1 MSIAL
6 LQNMSGASSISDR
19 SNNIPSLAVAT
30 GKTSPFPKSNIDIN
44 LSNHYRSKIYTSSSP
59 IKGDVTITTKRD
71 VSFDSIQI
79 LLMGHTK
86 SRVEG
91 MNPHDVTHTFLKMI
105 MPVPESIYPVPRMLE
120 TGRTY
125 TIPFNFVIPNQLTI
139 NACNH
144 HMQSDRLQDQHVLLP
159 PSMGRW
165 EKDDMAP
172 EMARVE
178 YQIKARVLRQDDFG
192 GKSVRIMEATQTIKV
207 LPASVEEPPLNVTEQ
222 DRLYVMSKTKTLRKN
237 LLASKL
243 GHLTATAIQP
253 SPAVLRADGSRL
265 ASRPTAQ
272 INLSFDPASPDVLP
286 PKITGITGK
295 VTAHTFFSSSTIPT
309 FPNLGD
315 WNQPFTSE
323 KRGSYSTS
331 VSLPAVAVPK
341 ARWAQHLSAQAR
353 RDSGYAS
360 DLNEQHSD
368 SGNAAHKRKSEHQR
382 QSSTSGGTSPVYHTA
397 SLQIPV
403 DLPTDRKTFV
413 PTFHSC
419 IASRVYT
426 LHLSLAVAT
435 GSATS
440 TVSLTVPLQVAVEAD
455 FQQGGNMDLP
465 SFEAA
470 VEEAEADAHLRPR
483 VLAVPEHQFTETSVL
498 PGYA

>member
-1 MSIAL
+1 M
-6 LQNMSGASSISDR
+6 
-19 SNNIPSLAVAT
+19 PSLAGRTA
-30 GKTSPFPKSNIDIN
+30 PFPKSNIDVN
-44 LSNHYRSKIYTSSSP
+44 LSDHYRSKIYSSSSP

-71 VSFDSIQI
+71 VPFDSIQI

-91 MNPHDVTHTFLKMI
+91 MNPHDVTHTFLKMT
-105 MPVPESIYPVPRMLE
+105 MPIPESLYPVPRILE

-144 HMQSDRLQDQHVLLP
+144 RRQSDRLQDHHVLLP
-159 PSMGRW
+159 PSMGHW

-172 EMARVE
+172 EMAKVE
-178 YQIKARVLRQDDFG
+178 YQIKARVLREDDLG
-192 GKSVRIMEATQTIKV
+192 GKNVRIMEAIQTINV
-207 LPASVEEPPLNVTEQ
+207 LPASVEEPPLNITEQ
-222 DRLYVMSKTKTLRKN
+222 DRLYAMHKTKSLRRN

-243 GHLTATAIQP
+243 GRLTATAIQP
-253 SPAVLRADGSRL
+253 TPAVLKADGL
-265 ASRPTAQ
+265 HMASTPMAQ
-272 INLSFDPASPDVLP
+272 VNLSFEPSSADITP
-286 PKITGITGK
+286 PKISGVSGK
-295 VTAHTFFSSSTIPT
+295 VTAITFFSSGTISTY
-309 FPNLGD
+309 PNLGD
-315 WNQPFTSE
+315 WNQPFASAE

-331 VSLPAVAVPK
+331 VGLPPLATPK
-341 ARWAQHLSAQAR
+341 ARWSQYLTSPAR

-360 DLNEQHSD
+360 ETNEESD
-368 SGNAAHKRKSEHQR
+368 SSSQKSKSKRRR
-382 QSSTSGGTSPVYHTA
+382 QSSISGGASPVYHMA
-397 SLQIPV
+397 ELQIPIA
-403 DLPTDRKTFV
+403 LPTDKKMFI

-426 LHLSLAVAT
+426 LHLSLAVSVGT
-435 GSATS
+435 ATS
-440 TVSLTVPLQVAVEAD
+440 TVSLTVPLQVAVEGNFEQD
-455 FQQGGNMDLP
+455 GGDLP

-483 VLAVPEHQFTETSVL
+483 VLSAPQQEFTETSVL